1 MFKLQTIF
9 RYLTGQAFT
18 LHIDSGGG
26 GNTGGGTTVQDL
38 PEWAKPYAK
47 NALEKS
53 AALSEKPYQA
63 YEGPRISGFSPMQLQ
78 SQQAAANMAPSAATG
93 AGIDVAAEVAGRGLG
108 AAYQPGQFQN
118 QFQAPGEYQAGR
130 FGARS
135 IRAPQLQQFQ
145 MGPAERVGVDSFT
158 QPGTA
163 EGYMSP
169 YMQNVVDIQQREAR
183 RASDIA
189 RQGQQ
194 AQAVGAGAFGGSRQ
208 GLVEAE
214 RQRNLATQL
223 GDIQATG
230 QQAAFNA
237 AQQQFN
243 AEQARNL
250 AAQQANQGAGL
261 TVGQQNLAA
270 LLGVQNL
277 GAQQGLQAQQLNQ
290 AAQLQAQQ
298 LGEQSRQFGYGKG
311 LEAAGLGAQYG
322 QAAQQL
328 GEQSRQFGA
337 GYGLQGL
344 QTALQGAGQLGTL
357 GGQQFQQGMD
367 INKLQNAYGGQQQAL
382 RQQGMDLA
390 YQDFLNEQNYPYKQ
404 LGFFSDMIRGL
415 PLGQVTT
422 QQMYQAP
429 GSVAGQVAG
438 LGVGALGLSKF
449 MAEGGLAY
457 ADGGS
462 VDAPDN
468 VERIV
473 SKLSDAQLQQAMK
486 AAQARGDTDQLEA
499 IQNELAMRASERN
512 GMAGAFNQLPQGTQ
526 DQMFTA
532 ANGGIVAF
540 SEGGYFQDPMG
551 APSYERSD
559 YSPFKQNIREGEEY
573 SPGLLGMLFGYN
585 RLPAE
590 KQAEAAP
597 AAATSTAATRKDEPA
612 AKPVAKPQVP
622 SGSISSIA
630 KKVAATTGAPEED
643 FMATYRKLRDE
654 ARAESKEEMKGLN
667 EDVAKLA
674 GRSKEIRDQG
684 LARALAEFGFGMA
697 AAASKPGARFIG
709 SAAQASPTLAA
720 SAARTQELASAADDN
735 AMRMRMTMKQYEIAQ
750 RKGDNQTAS
759 QMAAQMRMLQQTE
772 KQLALK
778 REELAQQGAYQQGSL
793 GIQRADLERKIKGDE
808 VRGLQAAAQQRAADA
823 RMLGE
828 TRKIAKD
835 FDDANG
841 RTLRKQ
847 LDEQYGPTKGEYM
860 YNQKRRAYINEQL
873 QGFRDQRADANAG
886 VQSVYDLLGRE

>member
-1 MFKLQTIF
+1 MDLLALKRSLMPMSGPQ
-9 RYLTGQAFT
+9 
-18 LHIDSGGG
+18 DMGGG
-26 GNTGGGTTVQDL
+26 GGGSGTQTTINEL
-38 PEWAKPYAK
+38 PEWARGYAK
-47 NALEKS
+47 NTLEKT
-53 AALSEKPYQA
+53 AALSEAPYQK
-63 YEGPRISGFSPMQLQ
+63 YTDPRIAGFSPMQLQ
-78 SQQAAANMAPSAATG
+78 SQQAAANMQTSGATG
-93 AGIDVAAEVAGRGLG
+93 AGIDIAGAAALGGLG
-108 AAYQPGQFQN
+108 QNYQGGEFQGGQFGGR
-118 QFQAPGEYQAGR
+118 QAAQYMSPFIEQAL
-130 FGARS
+130 
-135 IRAPQLQQFQ
+135 APQL
-145 MGPAERVGVDSFT
+145 
-158 QPGTA
+158 
-163 EGYMSP
+163 
-169 YMQNVVDIQQREAR
+169 REAQR
-183 RASDIA
+183 SSDIM
-189 RQGQQ
+189 GQQ
-194 AQAVGAGAFGGSRQ
+194 NAARAVGQGAFGGSRSA
-208 GLVEAE
+208 LVEAE
-214 RQRNLATQL
+214 RQRNLGMQM
-223 GDIQATG
+223 GDIRARGLQDAYT
-230 QQAAFNA
+230 QAAS
-237 AQQQFN
+237 QFN
-243 AEQARNL
+243 ADQARS
-250 AAQQANQGAGL
+250 
-261 TVGQQNLAA
+261 V
-270 LLGVQNL
+270 
-277 GAQQGLQAQQLNQ
+277 
-290 AAQLQAQQ
+290 QAQQ
-298 LGEQSRQFGYGKG
+298 LGEQSRQFGAN
-311 LEAAGLGAQYG
+311 L
-322 QAAQQL
+322 
-328 GEQSRQFGA
+328 
-337 GYGLQGL
+337 GLQGL
-344 QTALQGAGQLGTL
+344 NTALQGAGQLGAL
-357 GGQQFQQGMD
+357 GQQQFQQGMD

-382 RQQGMDLA
+382 RQQGLSQD
-390 YQDFLNEQNYPYKQ
+390 YQDFLDEKNHPYKQ
-404 LGFFSDMIRGL
+404 LGFMSDMIRGL
-415 PLGQVTT
+415 PLGQQST
-422 QQMYQAP
+422 QTMYQAP

-438 LGVGALGLSKF
+438 IGTGLYGLSKF
-449 MAEGGLAY
+449 MAEGGMAY

-486 AAQARGDTDQLEA
+486 AAQARGDMDQLEA

-540 SEGGYFQDPMG
+540 SEGGYFEDPMG
-551 APSYERSD
+551 APSYERSG
-559 YSPFKQNIREGEEY
+559 YSPFKQNIREGESY
-573 SPGLLGMLFGYN
+573 TPGLLGMLFGYN
-585 RLPAE
+585 QLPAE
-590 KQAEAAP
+590 KKTETAP
-597 AAATSTAATRKDEPA
+597 AAVASTAATRKDEPA

-630 KKVAATTGAPEED
+630 KKVSETTGAPEED

-667 EDVAKLA
+667 EDAAKLA

-720 SAARTQELASAADDN
+720 SALRTDELARAADEN
-735 AMRMRMTMKQYEIAQ
+735 AMRMRLTMKQYEIAQ

-759 QMAAQMRMLQQTE
+759 QMASQMRMLQQTE

-778 REELAQQGAYQQGSL
+778 RDELAQQGAYQQGSL
-793 GIQRADLERKIKGDE
+793 AIQRADLARKEKGDE

-835 FDDANG
+835 FDDANA